1 MFLETVQG
9 GKQSLRLCSCHDQH
23 RQGHIAAVPLGAEKG
38 LPLLRTE
45 VLELLETTNDL
56 DVKIACLRYFGKYP
70 STDILPL
77 LRRFAQPENPWE
89 LQAVTMYVLG
99 AYPAA
104 NAFGLLKTG
113 LHSPYWHV
121 RRNAATSLVR
131 TVGDSALRSE
141 LEQEEDP
148 YAGQILRY
156 CLERDKQTGKEV
168 QEA

>member
-1 MFLETVQG
+1 MALTA
-9 GKQSLRLCSCHDQH
+9 R
-23 RQGHIAAVPLGAEKG
+23 GHA
-38 LPLLRTE
+38 

-56 DVKIACLRYFGKYP
+56 DVRIACLRYFGKYP

-131 TVGDSALRSE
+131 TVGDSALHSE